1 MTRSQETRGER
12 SGAKPPAPVAATGG
26 ASPWRYLPLVV
37 LLLALVA
44 IWYSGLTRY
53 LSFEFLLQSRA
64 DLDRLIASNLP
75 LALLIYAGAYIL
87 VVALSVPGAL
97 VLTIAGGFLFGGWTS
112 GAITVVA
119 ATIGATLVFLAA
131 RTSLGQTL
139 AHRAGPWMER
149 LRAGFTEEAAS
160 YMLFLRLVPVFPF
173 WLVNLAPALLGVSL
187 RTFVWTTLVGILPGT
202 FAYSLAGAGIDSV
215 AAAQQQAYDACIQ
228 AGRESCTLSISPQ
241 QLVTRELILAFA
253 AIGLVALIPVAV
265 KKLRMRGKRAESQD
279 ASKPRPETR

>member
-1 MTRSQETRGER
+1 MTRSEDTRVEEP
-12 SGAKPPAPVAATGG
+12 SAPATGG
-26 ASPWRYLPLVV
+26 ASPWRYLPLAV
-37 LLLALVA
+37 LLFALAAVWL
-44 IWYSGLTRY
+44 SGLTRY
-53 LSFEFLLQSRA
+53 LSFEFLLKSRT
-64 DLDRLIASNLP
+64 DLDRLIAANLP
-75 LALLIYAGAYIL
+75 LALLTYAAIYIL

-97 VLTIAGGFLFGGWTS
+97 ILTIAGGFLFGGWTS
-112 GAITVVA
+112 GAVTVVA

-149 LRAGFTEEAAS
+149 LRGGFAEDAAS

-173 WLVNLAPALLGVSL
+173 WLVNLAPALLGVGL
-187 RTFVWTTLVGILPGT
+187 RTFVWTTLVGVLPGT

-215 AAAQQQAYDACIQ
+215 SAAQQQAYDACIQ

-265 KKLRMRGKRAESQD
+265 KKLRMRGKRVKSQGG
-279 ASKPRPETR
+279 SKPMPEPR